1 MSDAAVSWV
10 FSAMGPWLVLLLCV
24 QHLIGL
30 RWTIFRGWSALIVPA
45 AVALGI
51 LFIPIDGMVVA
62 RWVASISASF
72 SVPLIGLLAI
82 AAWERAFARQV
93 LERRERDTAWVFGA
107 FAGLMLYP
115 FALGVGSIDPYEWG
129 WYRSPL
135 FVMVG
140 LLTGWLIWTRNRFG
154 ILLLA
159 AIVAFHLRLGE
170 SSNYW
175 DYLVDPV
182 YWFASL
188 VALGRRVIGT
198 RSARSVRLQP
208 DRDLFA

>member
-1 MSDAAVSWV
+1 
-10 FSAMGPWLVLLLCV
+10 
-24 QHLIGL
+24 
-30 RWTIFRGWSALIVPA
+30 
-45 AVALGI
+45 
-51 LFIPIDGMVVA
+51 
-62 RWVASISASF
+62 
-72 SVPLIGLLAI
+72 
-82 AAWERAFARQV
+82 
-93 LERRERDTAWVFGA
+93 VFGA

-115 FALGVGSIDPYEWG
+115 AALGVGSIDPYEWG

-154 ILLLA
+154 LLLLA
-159 AIVAFHLRLGE
+159 AVAAFHLRLGE

-188 VALGRRVIGT
+188 VALGRRVAGA

-208 DRDLFA
+208 DRDPSP